1 MGKVADKGRM
11 ELMGHKTPSMSA
23 RYAHLS
29 MDYKRDAVTK
39 LPTLGILG
47 SESPEIPP
55 SEEMEKAVGFAK

>member
-1 MGKVADKGRM
+1 MGNVADKGRM

-29 MDYKRDAVTK
+29 MDYKRDAVAK

-47 SESPEIPP
+47 SESPQISP
-55 SEEMEKAVGFAK
+55 SEEIAKVVGFAK